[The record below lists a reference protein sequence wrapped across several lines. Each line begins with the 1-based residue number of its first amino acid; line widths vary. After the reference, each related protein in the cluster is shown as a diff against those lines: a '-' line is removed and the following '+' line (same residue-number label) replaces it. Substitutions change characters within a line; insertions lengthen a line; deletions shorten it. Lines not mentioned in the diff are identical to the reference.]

1 MNGTRLA
8 ATATVFGLFG
18 VAATGL
24 AFAHPSKSATL
35 SVDGRV
41 EEVATTA
48 GTVRA
53 LLQSRNI
60 RVGPRDEVDPG
71 LDDVIYA
78 QERILVRRA
87 WHLAV
92 SADGVT
98 KSTWTTADTVGAAL
112 GKMELKVGLYDKVS
126 QPLTAGRKDMTV
138 VIKRGK
144 ARDKTLTV
152 TLAKPVKQVRDNS
165 MTQGTTRVLKTGRA
179 GTEQARL
186 TLVYVDGK
194 IDQVKVLSRRVT
206 VKPVTEVVA
215 IGTTAVTASPASP
228 ASSSAASPGS
238 SAAAPGQSSGSATAV
253 AGTMSAA
260 WAKVGYCETGNN
272 PTIVAGQFYGMY
284 MMTQDAWRIAGG
296 MGLPQQHSAAEQTMR
311 AQILYN
317 KLGSGPWPVC
327 GKYLP

>member
-53 LLQSRNI
+53 LLKSRNI
-60 RVGPRDEVDPG
+60 HVGSRDEVDPG

-112 GKMELKVGLYDKVS
+112 GEMELKVGPYDKVS
-126 QPLTAGRKDMTV
+126 QPLTAGHKNMTV

-144 ARDKTLTV
+144 ARDQTLTV

-165 MTQGTTRVLKTGRA
+165 MTQGTTRVLKAGRA

-186 TLVYVDGK
+186 TRVYVDGK
-194 IDQVKVLSRRVT
+194 IDHVKVLGRRVT

-215 IGTTAVTASPASP
+215 IGTKAVAPPPSSPASP
-228 ASSSAASPGS
+228 AASPAS
-238 SAAAPGQSSGSATAV
+238 SAAASSQSSGPATAV
-253 AGTMSAA
+253 PATMGSA

-296 MGLPQQHSAAEQTMR
+296 TGLPHQHSAAEQTMR